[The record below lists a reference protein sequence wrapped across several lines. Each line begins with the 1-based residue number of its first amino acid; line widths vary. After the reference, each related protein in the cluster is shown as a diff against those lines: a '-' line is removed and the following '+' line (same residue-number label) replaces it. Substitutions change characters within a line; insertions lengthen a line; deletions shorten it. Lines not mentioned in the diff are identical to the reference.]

1 MIQLANITVRHNNS
15 EVFKNLSL
23 TIESGQ
29 HLGITGPADSGKTEL
44 IRVLNGEMSI
54 TEGCMDMPYARAE
67 KALLTPGYQFKNRAG
82 IGELF
87 YQQRFNSTMMQD
99 VPTVQ
104 EVLNTSAEQS
114 NPGYWNL
121 DNVSQLLKLEHLI
134 DEEVIKLSNGE
145 TKRLR
150 IAILLLKNPKLLLLQ
165 DPLIGL
171 DTNARKDFTNVLEQ
185 ISASGIQMIMT
196 LDHHETPPLLSKIIT
211 MDQHQ
216 IVGSYSPN
224 EFDTIPQARSNSLS
238 INKEMLQQLVL
249 QSEPK
254 TFDHIVQMNNVNIR
268 YDAKQILENITWT
281 VQQGDKWAL
290 LGPNGSGKST
300 LLSLINGDNP
310 QAYANDITLFDR
322 KKGSGETIW
331 DTKAKIGFVSPEL
344 LHYFKTTQ
352 NCLHV
357 ILSGLREG
365 PFARKLTP
373 TDESD
378 ALNWMRLLQI
388 DSYSKQLF
396 KNSSIQVQR
405 LVLLCRALIKKPSL
419 LILDEPCQGLDQ
431 SQTENIRQIIDQISH
446 LSNITLIYVTHYKE
460 EIPSCV
466 NQVIE
471 LKDGK
476 RI

>member
-1 MIQLANITVRHNNS
+1 M
-15 EVFKNLSL
+15 
-23 TIESGQ
+23 GQ
-29 HLGITGPADSGKTEL
+29 ADSGKTEL
-44 IRVLNGEMSI
+44 VHVLNGEMSI
-54 TEGCMDMPYARAE
+54 TEGSMLMPYKRAD
-67 KALLTPGYQFKNRAG
+67 KGLLTPGYQFKNRAG

-104 EVLNTSAEQS
+104 EVLNTSAEQA
-114 NPGYWNL
+114 NPGFWNL
-121 DNVSQLLKLEHLI
+121 KNVSKLLKLEHLI
-134 DEEVIKLSNGE
+134 HEEVIKLSNGE

-171 DTNARKDFTNVLEQ
+171 DTNARKDFSKVLEA

-196 LDHHETPPLLSKIIT
+196 LDYHEIPPLLSKIIT
-211 MDQHQ
+211 MDKHQ
-216 IVGSYSPN
+216 IVHSYVPN
-224 EFDTIPQARSNSLS
+224 EFDTIPQARLHSLS
-238 INKEMLQQLVL
+238 INKEMLQELVL
-249 QSEPK
+249 QNEPK
-254 TFDHIVQMNNVNIR
+254 TFDYIVKMNNVNII
-268 YDAKQILENITWT
+268 YDTKQILKNINWT
-281 VQQGDKWAL
+281 VKQGEKWAL

-331 DTKAKIGFVSPEL
+331 ETKAKIGFVSPEL
-344 LHYFKTTQ
+344 LHYFKTSQ
-352 NCLHV
+352 NCLNV
-357 ILSGLREG
+357 VLSGLREG
-365 PFARKLTP
+365 PFAKKLTP
-373 TDESD
+373 ADEEN
-378 ALNWMRLLQI
+378 AFKWMELLQI
-388 DSYSKQLF
+388 ESYAKKLF

-405 LVLLCRALIKKPSL
+405 MVLLCRALIKKPSL
-419 LILDEPCQGLDQ
+419 LILDEPCQGLDR
-431 SQTENIRQIIDQISH
+431 SQTENIRLIIDQISRIT
-446 LSNITLIYVTHYKE
+446 NITLIYVTHYQE

-471 LKDGK
+471 LKTGE